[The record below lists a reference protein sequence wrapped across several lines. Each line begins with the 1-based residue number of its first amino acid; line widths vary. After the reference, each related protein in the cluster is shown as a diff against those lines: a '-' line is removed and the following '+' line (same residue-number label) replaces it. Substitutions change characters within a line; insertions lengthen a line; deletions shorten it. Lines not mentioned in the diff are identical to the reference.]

1 MDRTT
6 WLTQRRAAVHAA
18 YDAEA
23 DTYDEYPNDAQRQWV
38 GRLLATCPPGGVV
51 LDAPCGTGRYFPLV
65 AATGRTVVGADQ
77 SAGMLR
83 AAARRDV
90 ATALHQIGLQEL
102 SFVAMFDAAVTIDS
116 MENVPP
122 EDWPLVFANLY
133 RAIRPGSRLYMTVEE
148 TTDEEVDRAYSELTA
163 QRLPA
168 VRGEVV
174 EGDVAGYH
182 YYPGRAKV
190 MQWLTETGWDV
201 EDEGYTQED
210 GWGYR
215 HLLLIRPGG

>member
-1 MDRTT
+1 
-6 WLTQRRAAVHAA
+6 
-18 YDAEA
+18 
-23 DTYDEYPNDAQRQWV
+23 
-38 GRLLATCPPGGVV
+38 
-51 LDAPCGTGRYFPLV
+51 
-65 AATGRTVVGADQ
+65 
-77 SAGMLR
+77 MLR

-122 EDWPLVFANLY
+122 EDWPLVLANLY